1 MKYCLVLLIIL
12 TGCGANITQTR
23 STTDKGKIDQSA
35 FFAQQKDISTPSFT
49 ITSSGNGTVYVGD
62 KALITKEKTSTSK
75 SIESDSAWDLTFAEA
90 YEKYQTLTL
99 VFIGI
104 GLCLVVFA
112 IKKFEQTSVGKVFT
126 GVNTILASK
135 LKHLDPNSE
144 GFKLL
149 HQLNDEIED
158 KSRTFLKKG

>member
-1 MKYCLVLLIIL
+1 MRLLLVILVLVS
-12 TGCGANITQTR
+12 GCGANVTQTR

-35 FFAQQKDISTPSFT
+35 FFTQQKDISTPSFT

-90 YEKYQTLTL
+90 YEKYQTATL
-99 VFIGI
+99 LFIGL

-112 IKKFEQTSVGKVFT
+112 IKKFEQTSVGKVFA
-126 GVNTILASK
+126 GVNTILAGK

-149 HQLNDEIED
+149 HQLNDEIES